1 MGAEFVVDSAEDM
14 CNLMCNNLPPKASD
28 FTGCKNCKNDGKSA
42 CKHCSHCACST
53 GTMDRFER
61 K

>member
-1 MGAEFVVDSAEDM
+1 MGAEIVVDNLDDM
-14 CNLMCNNLPPKASD
+14 CNLMCNNVVPKSE
-28 FTGCKNCKNDGKSA
+28 FTSCKQCKNDGKSA
-42 CKHCSHCACST
+42 CKHCNHCADST